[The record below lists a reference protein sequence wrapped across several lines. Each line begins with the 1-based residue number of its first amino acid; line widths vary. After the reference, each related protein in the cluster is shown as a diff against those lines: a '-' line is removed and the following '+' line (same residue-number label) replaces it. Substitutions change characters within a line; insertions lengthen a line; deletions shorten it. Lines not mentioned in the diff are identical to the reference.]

1 LNGVAGWEKM
11 AFGFRK
17 YRTMLKLEN
26 IQALTA
32 IAEGGSL
39 TAAARRLGVSK
50 SVISDRL
57 SDIERALGS
66 KLIHRTTRKLAL
78 TDDGRIFYERAK
90 AILSD
95 VENAAAELSAR
106 RGLLSGPLRIS
117 APVGFGCLHL
127 GPALFGFLNAHPGI
141 ELTLDLDDRFVNMV
155 AEGFDAV
162 IRHGPVDDKRIIV
175 KRLAT
180 TRRVLVAAP
189 EYLRRFGT
197 PKSLADLEQHRG
209 VLYSYRGAGDW
220 RFRAGRKFVTVQP
233 QVALRVNN
241 GILMRDA
248 AAAGLGIALLPDFFL
263 TRPDLLI
270 VDVGAEAEGAVIHI
284 AYPEHLRSAA
294 KIRSLTA
301 WLQKSFSAAAFAN
314 TQRAP
319 AARLR
324 S

>member
-1 LNGVAGWEKM
+1 
-11 AFGFRK
+11 
-17 YRTMLKLEN
+17 MLKLECV
-26 IQALTA
+26 QALTA

-39 TAAARRLGVSK
+39 TAAARRLGLSK

-57 SDIERALGS
+57 SDIERALGTR
-66 KLIHRTTRKLAL
+66 LIHRTTRRLAL

-90 AILSD
+90 VILRD
-95 VENAAAELSAR
+95 IENAAAELSAR

-127 GPALFGFLNAHPGI
+127 GPALFGFLSANPDI
-141 ELTLDLDDRFVNMV
+141 ELTLELDDRFVNMLS
-155 AEGFDAV
+155 EGFDAV

-180 TRRVLVAAP
+180 TRRVLVASP

-209 VLYSYRGAGDW
+209 VIYSYRGAGDW
-220 RFRAGRKFVTVQP
+220 RFRAGRKLVTVQP
-233 QVALRVNN
+233 QVAMRVNN
-241 GILMRDA
+241 GILMCDA

-263 TRPDLLI
+263 TRSGLRIL
-270 VDVGAEAEGAVIHI
+270 DVGAEAEGAVIHI

-294 KIRSLTA
+294 KIRALTA
-301 WLQKSFSAAAFAN
+301 WLQKSFNSGAFSAA
-314 TQRAP
+314 QQM
-319 AARLR
+319 
-324 S
+324 